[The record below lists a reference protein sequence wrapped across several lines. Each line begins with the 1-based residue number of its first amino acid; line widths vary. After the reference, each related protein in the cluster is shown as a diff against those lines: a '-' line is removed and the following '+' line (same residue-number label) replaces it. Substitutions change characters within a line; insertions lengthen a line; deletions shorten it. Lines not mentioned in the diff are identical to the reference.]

1 MPPKVNV
8 NVELQNLNKLILEIK
23 TDLQN
28 KATSSKLDE
37 LLLEIRAKDV
47 KIEILESQVAVLQN
61 TVKLLSAKC
70 DGNEQYSRRV
80 SLRINNIPLPAND
93 EDEIV
98 DDVLVKVRNLFD
110 EAEVNM
116 SDNCID
122 RVHRVGKLIV
132 GDDGARKQQ
141 LIVKFTTWRHRT
153 RFYRSRKKLS
163 AAKIYLDL
171 TQAKFKLLT
180 SSQEKVRGNTVVD
193 FVFANVNCA
202 LCARMTNGN
211 FKFFSSQEQLD
222 KILGV

>member
-1 MPPKVNV
+1 MK
-8 NVELQNLNKLILEIK
+8 
-23 TDLQN
+23 
-28 KATSSKLDE
+28 
-37 LLLEIRAKDV
+37 
-47 KIEILESQVAVLQN
+47 VLQN

-93 EDEIV
+93 EDETV
-98 DDVLVKVRNLFD
+98 DDVVVKVRNLFD
-110 EAEVNM
+110 EAEVDIP
-116 SDNCID
+116 DNCIN

-141 LIVKFTTWRHRT
+141 VIVKFTTWCHHT

-163 AAKIYLDL
+163 AAKVY
-171 TQAKFKLLT
+171 
-180 SSQEKVRGNTVVD
+180 KVRGSMVVD
-193 FVFANVNCA
+193 FVFADVNCA

-222 KILGV
+222 KILGI

>member
-1 MPPKVNV
+1 M
-8 NVELQNLNKLILEIK
+8 
-23 TDLQN
+23 
-28 KATSSKLDE
+28 
-37 LLLEIRAKDV
+37 
-47 KIEILESQVAVLQN
+47 N

-80 SLRINNIPLPAND
+80 SLRINNIPLAAND

-110 EAEVNM
+110 EAEVDIP
-116 SDNCID
+116 DNCID
-122 RVHRVGKLIV
+122 RVHRVGEV

-141 LIVKFTTWRHRT
+141 VIVKFTTWRHRT

-163 AAKIYLDL
+163 AAKVYLDL

-180 SSQEKVRGNTVVD
+180 SSQEKVRGSTVVD
-193 FVFANVNCA
+193 FVFADVNCA

>member
-1 MPPKVNV
+1 M
-8 NVELQNLNKLILEIK
+8 LNTDRQIDNKHRLILEIK

-37 LLLEIRAKDV
+37 LLLEIRAEDV
-47 KIEILESQVAVLQN
+47 KIEIFESQVAVLQN

-80 SLRINNIPLPAND
+80 SLRFNNIPLPAND

-110 EAEVNM
+110 EAEVDIP
-116 SDNCID
+116 DNCID

-141 LIVKFTTWRHRT
+141 VIVKFTTWRHRT
-153 RFYRSRKKLS
+153 RFYRSRKK
-163 AAKIYLDL
+163 
-171 TQAKFKLLT
+171 
-180 SSQEKVRGNTVVD
+180 
-193 FVFANVNCA
+193 
-202 LCARMTNGN
+202 
-211 FKFFSSQEQLD
+211 
-222 KILGV
+222 